1 MRQPLILLLA
11 AWMTASS
18 MYASPRPGGPPRHT
32 RRHVEYGVASWYKR
46 APRPHLTASGD
57 VYDDN
62 QLTAAHRTL
71 PFGSKV
77 RVTNLRNGQS
87 VVVKINDRGPN
98 IPGRLIDLSKAAAA
112 RVGLRHRG
120 VARVRVAVISRP
132 LREPGS

>member
-1 MRQPLILLLA
+1 M
-11 AWMTASS
+11 
-18 MYASPRPGGPPRHT
+18 
-32 RRHVEYGVASWYKR
+32 ASWYKG

-98 IPGRLIDLSKAAAA
+98 IPDRLIDLSKAAAA